1 MRVDTSPTSHSF
13 LRFRVA
19 GIAGRQI
26 RGARLRLY
34 QRDASRTGG
43 RVFAM
48 SSTSWLE
55 SMTWNTRPTID
66 GAQLATFGAVSADN
80 WYEVP
85 LAPGAVTRDGTIS
98 LAIDSFS
105 SDGSTWGTRE
115 YSQKPQLLV
124 DVE

>member
-1 MRVDTSPTSHSF
+1 MRADTSPTSHSY

-19 GIAGRQI
+19 GLADRRVTGV
-26 RGARLRLY
+26 RLRLY
-34 QRDASRTGG
+34 QRNASRTGG
-43 RVFAM
+43 RVFAT
-48 SSTSWLE
+48 SSKTWLE

-66 GAQLATFGAVSADN
+66 GAQLAEFGAVQPEA

-85 LAPGAVTRDGTIS
+85 IPSGAVGSDGVVA
-98 LAIDSFS
+98 LAIDSTS

-124 DVE
+124 AVE